1 MYEGHFSRAGQPEA
15 RETADLQ
22 RFRWTDLVARLA
34 ATRDLRDEIARIE
47 GGFGAF
53 AEVRRTEVHREGGGK
68 GKAVIYHSASGHG
81 KAGEL
86 GLEDAANDAVQ
97 GDRETE

>member
-1 MYEGHFSRAGQPEA
+1 MFEGQFNRTGVPET
-15 RETADLQ
+15 RESADLQ

-34 ATRDLRDEIARIE
+34 ATRDLRDEIARVE

-53 AEVRRTEVHREGGGK
+53 AEVRREGGEK
-68 GKAVIYHSASGHG
+68 GKDAVYHDGSGHG
-81 KAGEL
+81 KAGKL
-86 GLEDAANDAVQ
+86 GLGTAANDAVQ

>member
-1 MYEGHFSRAGQPEA
+1 MYEGQFNKKGLPEA
-15 RETADLQ
+15 RESSDLL

-34 ATRDLRDEIARIE
+34 ASRELRDEIARVE

-53 AEVRRTEVHREGGGK
+53 AELRREGDEKGK
-68 GKAVIYHSASGHG
+68 GAVYHAGSGHG
-81 KAGEL
+81 KTSEL
-86 GLEDAANDAVQ
+86 GSGEAAQDTVQ